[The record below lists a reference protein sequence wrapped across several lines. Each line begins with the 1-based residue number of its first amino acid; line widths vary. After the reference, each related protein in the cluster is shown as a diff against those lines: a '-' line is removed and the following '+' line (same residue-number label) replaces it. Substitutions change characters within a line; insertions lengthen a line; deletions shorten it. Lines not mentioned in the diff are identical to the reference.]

1 MNYADQI
8 NAFMGDYNEVKNDF
22 LQGESK
28 QTQGAEQLMQQSDIE
43 FGAVSAKEAVGKEAI
58 AFGKK
63 AYSAIKNAA
72 ATAETG
78 PESIEMTSF
87 TGADIVGGGGTA
99 AASAAGAGAGAAS
112 AAGGGGTA
120 AAGAGGAAAAPAA
133 GGAGAA
139 AAPAAPVAPTSTPTP
154 PSTTVVNDAAVGD
167 DLAEGAAFG
176 LDEVLSAVPVV
187 GAVATVITAIVSA
200 FAGHHEMKNVNSDF
214 TMPESDVDLPSYHP
228 GIN

>member
-72 ATAETG
+72 TAERG

-87 TGADIVGGGGTA
+87 TGADIVGGGG
-99 AASAAGAGAGAAS
+99 S
-112 AAGGGGTA
+112 
-120 AAGAGGAAAAPAA
+120 AAAAPAA
-133 GGAGAA
+133 
-139 AAPAAPVAPTSTPTP
+139 AAPVAPTSTPTP
-154 PSTTVVNDAAVGD
+154 PSTTVVNDAAVVD

>member
-72 ATAETG
+72 GTAERG
-78 PESIEMTSF
+78 PESIQMTSF
-87 TGADIVGGGGTA
+87 TGDDIAGGGGSAAGAGGGGGTA
-99 AASAAGAGAGAAS
+99 GAGAG
-112 AAGGGGTA
+112 GGGSTA
-120 AAGAGGAAAAPAA
+120 A
-133 GGAGAA
+133 
-139 AAPAAPVAPTSTPTP
+139 P

>member
-72 ATAETG
+72 ATAER
-78 PESIEMTSF
+78 
-87 TGADIVGGGGTA
+87 
-99 AASAAGAGAGAAS
+99 
-112 AAGGGGTA
+112 
-120 AAGAGGAAAAPAA
+120 
-133 GGAGAA
+133 
-139 AAPAAPVAPTSTPTP
+139 
-154 PSTTVVNDAAVGD
+154 
-167 DLAEGAAFG
+167 
-176 LDEVLSAVPVV
+176 
-187 GAVATVITAIVSA
+187 
-200 FAGHHEMKNVNSDF
+200 GHHEMKNVNSDF

>member
-72 ATAETG
+72 ATAERG

-87 TGADIVGGGGTA
+87 TGDDI
-99 AASAAGAGAGAAS
+99 
-112 AAGGGGTA
+112 AGGGGS
-120 AAGAGGAAAAPAA
+120 
-133 GGAGAA
+133 AGAA

>member
-120 AAGAGGAAAAPAA
+120 AAGAGGA
-133 GGAGAA
+133 GAG

>member
-120 AAGAGGAAAAPAA
+120 AAGAGGA
-133 GGAGAA
+133 GAA

>member
-120 AAGAGGAAAAPAA
+120 AAGAA
-133 GGAGAA
+133 GAGAA